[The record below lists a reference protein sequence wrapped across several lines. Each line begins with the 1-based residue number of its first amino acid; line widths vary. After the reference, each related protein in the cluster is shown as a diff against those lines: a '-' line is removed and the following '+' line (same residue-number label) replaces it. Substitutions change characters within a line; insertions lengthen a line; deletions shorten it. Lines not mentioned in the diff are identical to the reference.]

1 MGYVLIVDDDELIGH
16 QLSRTVEQMGC
27 TPFWVQTLAHGER
40 EVLRGVYDVVL
51 LDVSLPDGNG
61 LEALPRWVE
70 LPAAPEVVIITSAEG
85 GRAAEQAITSGA
97 WDYIRKPVD
106 LAELRLTVLRA
117 LTYKASKTARR
128 SSAAFGRDA
137 IIGTSPRLLACIER
151 AAEAASGDAAV
162 LLLGA
167 TGTGKELFARAIH
180 DNSARANG
188 PFVTV
193 DCAALPPTLVES
205 TLFGH
210 ARGAFTG
217 AQESREGL
225 VAQADG
231 GTLFLDEVGDLPID
245 VQRLFLRVLQ
255 ERRFLPVGA
264 DLERR
269 SDFRLIA
276 ATNQDMDA
284 LVSAGRFRA
293 DVLFR
298 IQGFVLALPPLTE
311 REGDIEDLAVHWCA
325 EFCRRAGVDVKGL
338 SRAFIACLSAYHWPG
353 NVRELVQTVE
363 RAVSAA
369 YDAPQLRPQHLPRPL
384 RAAVA
389 GRMHGAEQENGGQH
403 VAERGALP
411 LFAEFRREIVA
422 RGEKDYLRMLVDEA
436 QGSLERALALSGLS
450 KTRLYELL
458 RAHGLRL
465 RP

>member
-1 MGYVLIVDDDELIGH
+1 
-16 QLSRTVEQMGC
+16 
-27 TPFWVQTLAHGER
+27 
-40 EVLRGVYDVVL
+40 
-51 LDVSLPDGNG
+51 
-61 LEALPRWVE
+61 
-70 LPAAPEVVIITSAEG
+70 
-85 GRAAEQAITSGA
+85 
-97 WDYIRKPVD
+97 
-106 LAELRLTVLRA
+106 
-117 LTYKASKTARR
+117 
-128 SSAAFGRDA
+128 
-137 IIGTSPRLLACIER
+137 LLACIER

-338 SRAFIACLSAYHWPG
+338 SRAFVACLSAYHWPG